1 MRPTPHTHHD
11 EKRTVS
17 YEQQEDPGRRP
28 GCPPHEFGNALAW
41 KWTKEM
47 PPSLKGGFLT
57 LLYALRAMSSA
68 SGHLRFSG
76 DGKPIRIQDIARA
89 AGCREKDARRFL
101 EAAILAGVVVTIGE
115 RRRGK
120 PTLYALVLSPW
131 PSWGAA
137 ADYLK
142 STARPRKA
150 EGPAESS
157 GHSGPNSGEEGGQGS
172 SGHSGPNSPGDDLE
186 VNRATAARMG
196 SGHSGPIGSGHSGP
210 NNPGSTQELPQERA
224 DVVPQPQQRAGVRD
238 EAEFPE
244 QPDDHETAAPP
255 GAEEPQLDA
264 RPCSCG
270 RGMIVRAERDLC
282 GGCLKD
288 AKRAQEAAR
297 QPVQGAF
304 LIGMPGGGQGLPAAR
319 RGAPAWPT
327 EDPAAPLRLCAC
339 GREHRMR
346 DSARCPDC
354 LYAAEE
360 QRVALELKTVSNG

>member
-1 MRPTPHTHHD
+1 M
-11 EKRTVS
+11 S
-17 YEQQEDPGRRP
+17 YEQQEDPGRKP

-47 PPSLKGGFLT
+47 PPSLKSGFLT
-57 LLYALRAMSSA
+57 TLYALRAMSSA

-131 PSWGAA
+131 PSWAAA

-142 STARPRKA
+142 STARQRKTDDA
-150 EGPAESS
+150 DESS
-157 GHSGPNSGEEGGQGS
+157 GHSGPNSTEGESDGS
-172 SGHSGPNSPGDDLE
+172 SGPSGPNSPGGDLDG
-186 VNRATAARMG
+186 NRAPVARMG
-196 SGHSGPIGSGHSGP
+196 SGPSGPIGSGPSGP
-210 NNPGSTQELPQERA
+210 NNPGSTHELPQEMA

-238 EAEFPE
+238 EDEFPE
-244 QPDDHETAAPP
+244 QHDEHGTAARPD
-255 GAEEPQLDA
+255 AEEPPLDA
-264 RPCSCG
+264 RRCSCG
-270 RGMIVRAERDLC
+270 RGRIVRADRDLC

-288 AKRAQEAAR
+288 AKRAQEAA
-297 QPVQGAF
+297 QKPVQGAF
-304 LIGMPGGGQGLPAAR
+304 LIGMPGGGQGVPAAR
-319 RGAPAWPT
+319 REPPAWPT
-327 EDPAAPLRLCAC
+327 EDPAAPLCLCAC